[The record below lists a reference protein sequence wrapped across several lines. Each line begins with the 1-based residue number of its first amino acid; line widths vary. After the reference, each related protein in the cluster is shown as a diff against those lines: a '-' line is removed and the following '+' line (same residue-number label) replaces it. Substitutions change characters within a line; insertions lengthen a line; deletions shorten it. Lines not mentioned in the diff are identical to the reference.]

1 MFLANIPFLPEQ
13 ASAQA
18 VRYDY
23 LFWFISIV
31 TGAGT
36 VLVYVLLAYLCAMY
50 RRRGPHDVTPR
61 ILGSHKLELFWTVT
75 PLITFLVF
83 FAWGVIVWDETMNPP
98 PDAPEIYVVGK
109 QWMWKIQH
117 PDGTREINELHLLV
131 NQPVKITL
139 TSEDVIHSFG
149 IPAFRDKIDA
159 VPGRYVT
166 TWYHPTKP
174 GRYRLYCDQLCGIGH
189 SQMIGWVHVMEKAD
203 YEAWMDGKRPGSGPT
218 DGSLAWQ
225 GRQLFLKLQCSNCH
239 YVGGRAPILE
249 GIWDKYVPIKG
260 GGMKKVDEGY
270 VAESIL
276 NPRAKVHE
284 GWEPIMPTYRGQLK
298 DDSLGLSEQ
307 EVLIRLIAF
316 IKTLGRG
323 QTPDRTEQF
332 TPPVGA
338 PTKSPSDTPTTP
350 EGGSPKP

>member
-31 TGAGT
+31 TGAAT
-36 VLVYVLLAYLCAMY
+36 VLVYVLLAYLCAAY
-50 RRRGPHDVTPR
+50 RRRGPNDVTPR
-61 ILGSHKLELFWTVT
+61 ILGSHKLELFWSVT
-75 PLITFLVF
+75 PLITFLIF
-83 FAWGVIVWDETMNPP
+83 FGWGVIVWDETMNPP
-98 PDAPEIYVVGK
+98 ADAPEIYVVGK
-109 QWMWKIQH
+109 QWMWKMQH
-117 PDGTREINELHLLV
+117 GDGVREINELHLEV
-131 NQPVKITL
+131 NKPVKIVL

-166 TWYHPTKP
+166 TWYQPTKV
-174 GRYRLYCDQLCGIGH
+174 GRYRIYCDQLCGIGH
-189 SQMIGWVHVMEKAD
+189 SQMIGWVTVMDSKD
-203 YEAWMDGKRPGSGPT
+203 YQDWKNGKRAVSGPT

-249 GIWDKYVPIKG
+249 ARWGTSVPIKG
-260 GGMKKVDEGY
+260 GGTRPFDEGY

-276 NPRAKVHE
+276 NPRAKIHE
-284 GWEPIMPTYRGQLK
+284 GWEPIMPTYRNQLK

-307 EVLIRLIAF
+307 EVLVRLIAF
-316 IKTLGRG
+316 IKTLGKG

-338 PTKSPSDTPTTP
+338 PTKLPSDTPTTP
-350 EGGSPKP
+350 EGGMPK